1 MPFFV
6 FTKKVAKIILKQ
18 KTSPLLGG
26 DVRFTYSTR

>member
-18 KTSPLLGG
+18 KTSPLSKGEMFVLLIQ
-26 DVRFTYSTR
+26 